1 MPSRA
6 FTHYFAT
13 IPILQNWKSKKL
25 LMEISAGARATDR
38 SWTQHSLSVREED
51 VASQLRMAETDV
63 AWRMVIGLQGVARTV
78 I

>member
-25 LMEISAGARATDR
+25 LMEISAGARATDQ
-38 SWTQHSLSVREED
+38 SWTQHSLSARKVD
-51 VASQLRMAETDV
+51 VGSQLRMEEADV
-63 AWRMVIGLQGVARTV
+63 AWRTVIGLQGVTRIA